1 MVDIKQKTLVEKIID
16 LEKYTETALTQSS
29 YVRNQRFLL
38 CADIRKAISEILHL
52 AIRAMK
58 KYHKKTTLQD
68 MDVEV
73 EYLRWLIR
81 ISHEKKYITCHRLDV
96 WMRKVNE
103 IGDMLGGWIK
113 KENAKIK

>member
-52 AIRAMK
+52 ADAYPPAEK
-58 KYHKKTTLQD
+58 
-68 MDVEV
+68 
-73 EYLRWLIR
+73 EYK
-81 ISHEKKYITCHRLDV
+81 S
-96 WMRKVNE
+96 RKDQ
-103 IGDMLGGWIK
+103 I
-113 KENAKIK
+113 